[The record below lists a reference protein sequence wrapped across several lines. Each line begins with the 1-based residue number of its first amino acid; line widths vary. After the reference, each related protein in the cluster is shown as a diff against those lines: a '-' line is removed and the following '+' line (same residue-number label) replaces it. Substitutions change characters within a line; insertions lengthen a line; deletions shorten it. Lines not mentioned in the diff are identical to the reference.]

1 MEIVFAYNKEMTHL
15 NKSNLSIDLTIAIDQ
30 EDRELMAKHV
40 KAGASLDQSLA
51 GMGSNRTPLSYAA
64 NNENWKSAH
73 MLIDLGAN
81 IHKLEGSTQ
90 WNALG
95 LFIVHYEKSLFDR
108 VVTQVDINHQDCDGE
123 TPLHYAIAHEN
134 IEIIRDLLRR
144 GANWDIKDRF
154 ELCPREIMETHYNSN
169 MVALVEEHLA
179 RQAQNELN
187 QSTPVLQAGKHR
199 PRL

>member
-1 MEIVFAYNKEMTHL
+1 MIFAYNKEMTHL
-15 NKSNLSIDLTIAIDQ
+15 NNSNFSIDLTIAIDQ
-30 EDRELMAKHV
+30 EDRDMMAKHV
-40 KAGASLDQSLA
+40 KAGASLDQPLA
-51 GMGSNRTPLSYAA
+51 GIGSNRTPLSYAA

-123 TPLHYAIAHEN
+123 TPLHYAIVHEN
-134 IEIIRDLLRR
+134 IEIIRDLLSR
-144 GANWDIKDRF
+144 GANWDMSNRF
-154 ELCPREIMETHYNSN
+154 QLSPREMMETHFNPD
-169 MVALVEEHLA
+169 MVALAEEHLA

-187 QSTPVLQAGKHR
+187 QSTPSLQVSKHR